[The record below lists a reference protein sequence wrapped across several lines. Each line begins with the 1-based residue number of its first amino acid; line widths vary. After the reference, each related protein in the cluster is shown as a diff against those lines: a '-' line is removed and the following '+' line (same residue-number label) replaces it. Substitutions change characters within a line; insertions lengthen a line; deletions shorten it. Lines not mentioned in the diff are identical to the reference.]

1 MDKYLI
7 QKRQLVKV
15 IESPVDFIRVD
26 QEKCVGCKD
35 CVIICGMNL
44 WRMSGGKALL
54 ASDYK
59 KFCTECAS
67 CYTVCDYDAIDFT
80 FPPPGY
86 GISYE
91 RG

>member
-44 WRMSGGKALL
+44 WRMSGGKALP

-86 GISYE
+86 GILYE

>member
-59 KFCTECAS
+59 QFCTECAS

-86 GISYE
+86 GILYE